1 MKSYFS
7 RFLHITLSH
16 TGIREMFTSSLSLSD
31 LIGESRSN
39 KVANLSNLDYR
50 VKPDNDSICAGRSM
64 VEMLGVL
71 AIIGVLSV
79 GAIAGYGKAMM
90 KYKLNKHA
98 EAVNMLI
105 NNVLS
110 IKDKLEHSGDNSTYY
125 NQLLYKINLLPD
137 GIIYQR
143 DGNEPAKELR
153 DIWFKNKI
161 GVVWSKSKWT
171 ASDGTQRQDNVGV
184 ISFNFN
190 PSTEG
195 HEVCRNILIAA
206 KENSADLAGLRTFN
220 RNSGSYSQTEVIQG
234 DKACNKY
241 VTCLRDLSLETINT
255 ICNNCKDT
263 DSVCA
268 LAIFWK

>member
-1 MKSYFS
+1 MKSNFS
-7 RFLHITLSH
+7 RFLHHTLSRSDV
-16 TGIREMFTSSLSLSD
+16 REVFTSSLSLSD
-31 LIGESRSN
+31 LIGEPRSN
-39 KVANLSNLDYR
+39 QVADLSNLDYR
-50 VKPDNDSICAGRSM
+50 VKPDNDSVCTGRSM

-171 ASDGTQRQDNVGV
+171 ASDGTQGQDNVGV

-195 HEVCRNILIAA
+195 HEVCRNIVIAA
-206 KENSADLAGLRTFN
+206 KENAANIDALKTFKT
-220 RNSGSYSQTEVIQG
+220 SGNTTSIQG
-234 DKACNKY
+234 DKNCSKY
-241 VTCLRDLSLETINT
+241 STCLRDLSLETINT

-263 DSVCA
+263 DTVCT

>member
-1 MKSYFS
+1 M
-7 RFLHITLSH
+7 
-16 TGIREMFTSSLSLSD
+16 
-31 LIGESRSN
+31 
-39 KVANLSNLDYR
+39 SNLDYR
-50 VKPDNDSICAGRSM
+50 VKPDNDGLCAGRAM

-171 ASDGTQRQDNVGV
+171 ASDGTQGQDNVGV

-195 HEVCRNILIAA
+195 HEVCRNIVIAA
-206 KENSADLAGLRTFN
+206 KENAANIDALKTFKT
-220 RNSGSYSQTEVIQG
+220 SGNTTSIQG
-234 DKACNKY
+234 DKNCSKY
-241 VTCLRDLSLETINT
+241 STCLRDLSLETINT

-263 DSVCA
+263 DTVCA
-268 LAIFWK
+268 LAILWK